1 MRKYL
6 SRGRSLK
13 VNNPKGENNI
23 MSNENTPKSN
33 TGKMAPPQPNFKI
46 DPNPGTHVKKM
57 IAVVSGK
64 GGVGKSSVTAMSALW
79 TARHGHSVAIMDA
92 DITGP
97 SIPRMFGVGPYD
109 LTANDTTIFPAQSVT
124 GIKVMS
130 MNLLMEQEDQPV
142 IWRGPVI
149 AGALK
154 QFWTDVAWGDV
165 DYMFVDMPP
174 GTGDVPLTV
183 FQALPVDGILIV
195 TTPQDLVSMIVRK
208 AVSMAKLMEVP
219 ILGIIEN
226 MSYVKCP
233 HCGEEIHIFGN
244 SHIDETAAAEGI
256 PVIARIPIDSAMTAA
271 CDAGK
276 IEYYDGDFMGG
287 LGKVLPEI

>member
-1 MRKYL
+1 
-6 SRGRSLK
+6 
-13 VNNPKGENNI
+13 

-33 TGKMAPPQPNFKI
+33 TGKVPPPQPNFKAEA
-46 DPNPGTHVKKM
+46 NAGSRVKKM

-79 TARHGHSVAIMDA
+79 AARQGFSVGIMDA

-109 LTANDTTIFPAQSVT
+109 LSANETTIFPATSVT

-130 MNLLMEQEDQPV
+130 MNLLMEKEDTPV
-142 IWRGPVI
+142 IWRSPVI
-149 AGALK
+149 TGALK

-165 DYMFVDMPP
+165 DYLFVDMPP
-174 GTGDVPLTV
+174 GTGDIPLTV
-183 FQALPVDGILIV
+183 FQSLPVDGLLIV

-208 AVSMAKLMEVP
+208 AVGMAKMMNVP

-233 HCGEEIHIFGN
+233 HCGEELRIFGN
-244 SHIDETAAAEGI
+244 GHVDETAKAEGI
-256 PVIARIPIDSAMTAA
+256 PVVARIPIDAAMTAA
-271 CDAGK
+271 CDTGK

-287 LGKVLPEI
+287 LAQVLPGV

>member
-1 MRKYL
+1 
-6 SRGRSLK
+6 
-13 VNNPKGENNI
+13 
-23 MSNENTPKSN
+23 MSNENKPKSN
-33 TGKMAPPQPNFKI
+33 TGKMAPPQPNFKV
-46 DPNPGTHVKKM
+46 DPNPGSRGKKK
-57 IAVVSGK
+57 IAVDSGK
-64 GGVGKSSVTAMSALW
+64 GGVGKSSVTALSALW
-79 TARHGHSVAIMDA
+79 TARQGNSVAIMDA

-109 LTANDTTIFPAQSVT
+109 LTANDTTIFPAHSIT

-130 MNLLMEQEDQPV
+130 MNLLMEKEDQPV
-142 IWRGPVI
+142 IWRSPVI
-149 AGALK
+149 TGALK

-174 GTGDVPLTV
+174 GTGDIPLTV

-208 AVSMAKLMEVP
+208 AVGMAKMMDVP

-233 HCGEEIHIFGN
+233 HCGEEIHMFGH
-244 SHIDETAAAEGI
+244 SHVDETAAAEGI
-256 PVIARIPIDSAMTAA
+256 PVVARIPIDPAMTAA
-271 CDAGK
+271 CDNGK
-276 IEYYDGDFMGG
+276 IEYFDGDFMGG
-287 LGKVLPEI
+287 LKDVLPKI

>member
-1 MRKYL
+1 MSNMNNRPGP
-6 SRGRSLK
+6 GRSHMDP
-13 VNNPKGENNI
+13 PK
-23 MSNENTPKSN
+23 PK
-33 TGKMAPPQPNFKI
+33 TGAAQQQQQQQQPASFRV
-46 DPNPGTHVKKM
+46 DPNPGSRVKKM

-79 TARHGHSVAIMDA
+79 ASRQGYSVGILDA

-97 SIPRMFGVGPYD
+97 SIPRMFGLHPWD
-109 LTANDTTIFPAQSVT
+109 LSANENTLFPATSVT
-124 GIKVMS
+124 GIKAMS
-130 MNLLMEQEDQPV
+130 MNLLMENEEQPV
-142 IWRGPVI
+142 IWRSPVI
-149 AGALK
+149 TGALK

-195 TTPQDLVSMIVRK
+195 TTPQDLVSMIVGK
-208 AVSMAKLMEVP
+208 AVGMAKMMDVP

-233 HCGEEIHIFGN
+233 HCGEEIRLFGGGHIE
-244 SHIDETAAAEGI
+244 ETARAEGI
-256 PVIARIPIDSAMTAA
+256 PVVARIPVDAAMAAA
-271 CDAGK
+271 CDTGK
-276 IEYYDGDFMGG
+276 IEYYDGDFMNG
-287 LGKVLPEI
+287 LAEVLPKI

>member
-1 MRKYL
+1 M
-6 SRGRSLK
+6 
-13 VNNPKGENNI
+13 NNEQ
-23 MSNENTPKSN
+23 TPKSN
-33 TGKMAPPQPNFKI
+33 TGKMAPPQPNFKV
-46 DPNPGTHVKKM
+46 DPNPGSHVKKM

-79 TARHGHSVAIMDA
+79 AARRGYSVGIMDA

-109 LTANDTTIFPAQSVT
+109 LSATENTIFPATSIT

-130 MNLLMEQEDQPV
+130 MNLLMEKEDQPV
-142 IWRGPVI
+142 IWRSPVI
-149 AGALK
+149 TGALK

-174 GTGDVPLTV
+174 GTGDIPLTV

-208 AVSMAKLMEVP
+208 AVGMAKMMDVP
-219 ILGIIEN
+219 ILGIVEN

-233 HCGEEIHIFGN
+233 HCGEEIRIFGQG
-244 SHIDETAAAEGI
+244 HIEETAKAEGL
-256 PVIARIPIDSAMTAA
+256 PVVARIPIDAAMTTA
-271 CDAGK
+271 CDTGK
-276 IEYYDGDFMGG
+276 IEYYHGEFMDG
-287 LGKVLPEI
+287 LEAVLPKI